1 MLFIGRFPE
10 TVDKRR
16 YLFHDGFA
24 SNLPGNADRD
34 GGTMKLSI
42 SKVQLLI
49 GLQRVQNV
57 VERRTTMPILSN
69 ALLKTDTDA
78 LSLSATDLEVGI
90 QSILPARI
98 QEAGALTVRARSLL
112 DIVRELPDTEVQIQS
127 KDGNRVEIRANKS
140 VFNVLALP
148 AEDFPEIPG
157 FSSEESQNFV
167 RMNGTAIMSMLDKT
181 LYAASTDEARYHLNG
196 VFFETLQ
203 EGQQRLFRMVATDAH
218 RLSLVDTAEAL
229 FDNEAWRLFADG
241 IIVPRKGLNE
251 LRRLLAEGKDDF
263 LVTIRGRML
272 FVKRDSIFLSM
283 RLIEGKYADYRRII
297 PDKTALGV
305 TLPREELLASLK
317 RISLM
322 SSDKSRS
329 VTFSLTPG
337 SLQLSSQSPELGDAK
352 EEISIDY
359 SGEELR
365 IGFNSRYLI
374 DAVSTI
380 EGENV
385 HLELRGRQ
393 NPGVIRSTTGPNHTS
408 VVMPM
413 RI

>member
-1 MLFIGRFPE
+1 MKFTVSKTDML
-10 TVDKRR
+10 
-16 YLFHDGFA
+16 L
-24 SNLPGNADRD
+24 
-34 GGTMKLSI
+34 
-42 SKVQLLI
+42 

-69 ALLKTDTDA
+69 ALLKAENST

-90 QSILPARI
+90 QSLLPATVKDS
-98 QEAGALTVRARSLL
+98 GAITVKARSLL
-112 DIVRELPDTEVQIQS
+112 DIVRELPETQISFQTKENS
-127 KDGNRVEIRANKS
+127 RLEITAKKS
-140 VFNVLALP
+140 VFNIVGLP

-157 FSSEESQNFV
+157 FNSEEQVPFV
-167 RMNGTAIMSMLDKT
+167 RMDGRTIVKMLDKT

-196 VFFETLQ
+196 VYFETVEDKLKDQ
-203 EGQQRLFRMVATDAH
+203 KAFRMVATDAH
-218 RLSLVDTAEAL
+218 RLALVDSAEAL
-229 FDNEAWRLFADG
+229 FEESSWKMFQNG

-251 LRRLLAEGKDDF
+251 LRRLLSEGVEDF
-263 LVTIRGRML
+263 FVSIKGKML
-272 FVKRDSIFLSM
+272 LLKREGLFLSM

-297 PDKTALGV
+297 PETMPHGIKVDK
-305 TLPREELLASLK
+305 ESFLASLK

-329 VTFSLTPG
+329 LTFTLSPG
-337 SLQLSSQSPELGDAK
+337 ILQLSSQSPELGDAQ
-352 EEISIDY
+352 EEIAVDY
-359 SGEELR
+359 QGEEMK

-374 DAVSTI
+374 DAVSSI

-385 HLELRGRQ
+385 ILELKGKQ
-393 NPGVIRSTTGPNHTS
+393 NPGVIRSCSGDNHTS